1 MKEFTLTQK
10 HMLTTAM
17 GIRGEYRHDW
27 SNQSYFVRKDGST
40 VTNQNT
46 ISADWF
52 VTF

>member
-1 MKEFTLTQK
+1 VKEITVTQK

-17 GIRGEYRHDW
+17 GVRAEYRHDW
-27 SNQSYFVRKDGST
+27 SNQAYFTKSDSTAVR
-40 VTNQNT
+40 NQNT